1 MPLIVVGLFFL
12 LLIVNNVIKNAYYA
26 EKERSLESQTQIF
39 ANLIKDISHDKIYY
53 QKFCDKY
60 GEVIS
65 ARITIINKDGHVL
78 GDSDKNPKQMDNHLL
93 RPEIVQAE
101 KFSVGTTRRFSE
113 TINKEFMYYAQKV
126 SIDNSYLFL
135 RVSVPLNNIK
145 VVIKELQNQII
156 IIGSLIGILL
166 LYISYHFSK
175 VLTNPIE
182 LMRKEAKKFVS
193 DFELP
198 KPMPIPNTRELAS
211 LSISLNKM
219 AKEVDSKIKIIQQ
232 EKDEKESLLS
242 SIDGGIIA
250 LDENGKII
258 FINKIAIN
266 YLNISSRKIV
276 GEKYKNIL
284 KHKKIMSFIN
294 DSIEPKDNIQK
305 EISIKFNKRRYFL
318 LNASPLI
325 RNTMKTGVL
334 VLIKDITFQKQ
345 LEKLRSDFVANVS
358 HELKTPITSIIGYLE
373 LLMIKLE
380 VNNEQK
386 HYLEKVVNQTNRL
399 NAIIDDLLKL
409 SKIESQEEDNTII
422 LKPQNLKPILISA
435 KDDIYGLIEKNEN
448 TISINCV
455 ESMTANVD
463 SQLLREAVINLL
475 ENSIKYGD
483 TNGPL
488 KIMVEKDSKIKIHVE
503 NIGNPINKKYQKRIF
518 QRFYRIDKSRTRKAG
533 GTGLGLAIVKHI
545 AIVHGGEVSVKSLE
559 NRVTRFTISLP
570 R

>member
-113 TINKEFMYYAQKV
+113 TINKDFMYYAQKV

-219 AKEVDSKIKIIQQ
+219 AKEVDSKIKIVQQ

-276 GEKYKNIL
+276 GEKYKNI
-284 KHKKIMSFIN
+284 
-294 DSIEPKDNIQK
+294 
-305 EISIKFNKRRYFL
+305 FL
-318 LNASPLI
+318 S
-325 RNTMKTGVL
+325 
-334 VLIKDITFQKQ
+334 
-345 LEKLRSDFVANVS
+345 
-358 HELKTPITSIIGYLE
+358 
-373 LLMIKLE
+373 
-380 VNNEQK
+380 
-386 HYLEKVVNQTNRL
+386 
-399 NAIIDDLLKL
+399 
-409 SKIESQEEDNTII
+409 
-422 LKPQNLKPILISA
+422 
-435 KDDIYGLIEKNEN
+435 
-448 TISINCV
+448 
-455 ESMTANVD
+455 
-463 SQLLREAVINLL
+463 
-475 ENSIKYGD
+475 NSIKED
-483 TNGPL
+483 
-488 KIMVEKDSKIKIHVE
+488 
-503 NIGNPINKKYQKRIF
+503 IF
-518 QRFYRIDKSRTRKAG
+518 Y
-533 GTGLGLAIVKHI
+533 
-545 AIVHGGEVSVKSLE
+545 
-559 NRVTRFTISLP
+559 
-570 R
+570 